1 MERPAGSG
9 SRTGGVV
16 KLDTSVPVASGALP
30 GLGHTLS
37 LIRDPLGFVSG
48 LAVQGDMVVI
58 RLGSQRMVMVCDP
71 RLTYQ
76 LLVADRIFDKG
87 GPLFDRV
94 RDVSGDNIVTCP
106 HGQHRRLRKLCQPSF
121 SSERLAGYGA
131 TMSAVADA
139 TAAGWHDGQVL
150 AVTREITALVARATV
165 QAIFATS
172 LTPGEL
178 DSFLDDLAAMLDG
191 LIYRV
196 IMPGFASRV
205 PGTAGYRYEKACARL
220 DQTVAEIIARRRTDR
235 ADHGDLL
242 YSLLSA
248 RDDEAAD
255 GSQVLTEAE
264 LADQVLAFLIAGT
277 ETTAKTLA
285 WVLYMLATHPDVEA
299 AVHSE
304 VDRVLAGAPPA
315 YEHLDALDKTRQV
328 ISETLRLYPP
338 TWLITRTVTQ
348 DTVLGGTRLAA
359 GTILAY
365 SPYLIQH
372 RADLYPDPNRFDPGR
387 WQAAQP
393 DRSAFIPFGAGA
405 RKCIG
410 DRFSQTQ
417 AALALAVIIT
427 RWRVTTVSDRPVRPA
442 VMNASVSPRHLHLR
456 LTARTSLDFS

>member
-1 MERPAGSG
+1 
-9 SRTGGVV
+9 VV
-16 KLDTSVPVASGALP
+16 KLDTSVPVAAGALP

-48 LAVQGDMVVI
+48 LAAQGDMVVI

-71 RLTYQ
+71 QMTYK
-76 LLVADRIFDKG
+76 LLVEDRTFDKG

-94 RDVSGDNIVTCP
+94 REVSGDNVVTCP

-139 TAAGWHDGQVL
+139 TAAGWRDGQVL
-150 AVTREITALVARATV
+150 SVVREMTALVARATV

-172 LTPGEL
+172 LTPGEF
-178 DSFLDDLAAMLDG
+178 DRFLDDLSTMLDG
-191 LIYRV
+191 LMYRV
-196 IMPGFASRV
+196 FMPGFASRI
-205 PGTAGYRYEKACARL
+205 PGTAGYRYEKAVAKL
-220 DQTVAEIIARRRTDR
+220 LETVAEIIARRRTDP

-248 RDDEAAD
+248 RDDDGAD
-255 GSQVLTEAE
+255 GSPALSEAE
-264 LADQVLAFLIAGT
+264 LANQVLAFLIAGT

-285 WVLYMLATHPDVEA
+285 WVLYLLAAHPDIEA
-299 AVHSE
+299 AVHRE

-315 YEHLDALDKTRQV
+315 YEHLDALEETRQV

-348 DTVLGGTRLAA
+348 DTVLGGTSLAA

-372 RADLYPDPNRFDPGR
+372 RGDLYPDPGRFDPGR
-387 WQAAQP
+387 WQASQP

-417 AALALAVIIT
+417 ATLALAAITT
-427 RWRVTTVSDRPVRPA
+427 RWRLTTVGNRPVRPA
-442 VMNASVSPRHLHLR
+442 VQNASVSPRHLHLR
-456 LTARTSLDFS
+456 LTARTSA